1 MKEYYTIGEISKI
14 FSISTDTLR
23 YYSKIGLIIPK
34 QIRDNKYRYYSIE
47 QFEMI
52 STILFLRSVDIP
64 IKKIQQLLHHEN
76 ISKIQEEILKQ
87 ENILQ
92 NKINYLKHLKSLIE
106 SFYWN
111 SSEFTSDSLDIRIE
125 KLPKLWV
132 LSKPFHTTEIDLDI
146 DSISLIHKE
155 TNQDW
160 ILTSN
165 IISIVSKE
173 NLLEKDYHTY
183 AGYGLISESP
193 CPTKSDSLKVL
204 KESYYVSANTIIY
217 RPDHSD
223 VNIVYEHML
232 DYIDDHHLEITG
244 DAIERNVLDM
254 FINEQGEN
262 AHYIKIIIPIK

>member
-92 NKINYLKHLKSLIE
+92 NKINYLKHLKSQIE

-132 LSKPFHTTEIDLDI
+132 LSKPFHTNEIDLDI

-160 ILTSN
+160 VLTSN
-165 IISIVSKE
+165 IISILSKE
-173 NLLEKDYHTY
+173 NLIKNDYHTY
-183 AGYGLISESP
+183 AAYGLISESP
-193 CPTKSDSLKVL
+193 CPTKSDSLSVL
-204 KESYYVSANTIIY
+204 NEGYYVSANTIIY
-217 RPDHSD
+217 EPNHSD
-223 VNIVYEHML
+223 VNVVYDRIL
-232 DYIDDHHLEITG
+232 DYIDKHHLEITG

-254 FINEQGEN
+254 FVNEQGDN
-262 AHYIKIIIPIK
+262 SHYIKIIIPIK